1 MIFNL
6 LNTIAGFNAGIA
18 LLMVDTD
25 LATAHGGTIIDD
37 PEEDSY
43 SATHKCH
50 DANGELYFVNFTRDQ
65 VTVTSYS
72 DDVILAQVDTWA
84 DTVPTLA

>member
-6 LNTIAGFNAGIA
+6 LNTIDGFNAGIA
-18 LLMVDTD
+18 HLMADTD
-25 LATAHGGTIIDD
+25 LRPRTEARSSTTRRKTRT
-37 PEEDSY
+37 P
-43 SATHKCH
+43 TLKCH

-84 DTVPTLA
+84 DTVPALA